1 MVNRRRL
8 PHHEFSTTSGECL
21 EDTAREARI
30 LDPKN
35 PRKEI
40 GKATINLLDRLRE
53 ADLADTTEVQ
63 LKTEFYA
70 LYHCLYG
77 WVAATNLKKK
87 ASEQHRQL
95 NGYERSRNVEA
106 YSKFNNALRDIF
118 NRWGPEIT
126 DVDVLK
132 NINALTGINVS
143 PYFIDEMK
151 KTITGV
157 RTEMIFEL
165 AMTVMGIQTER
176 ATTEQDS
183 QGIDYIVHI
192 GGRDIKLDIKTSQ
205 RGADEANMRNVRH
218 SNDVTAF
225 CPFPRN
231 TLRKIPTILPRDPY
245 GQMLSP
251 ALTMAK
257 RLSDEMIIT
266 KEQYMSIEEDL
277 AQQIKK
283 MEERAAY
290 A

>member
-1 MVNRRRL
+1 MVNRKL
-8 PHHEFSTTSGECL
+8 PHREFSTVSGECL
-21 EDTAREARI
+21 EDTVREARI
-30 LDPKN
+30 LNPQN
-35 PRKEI
+35 PRKEL
-40 GKATINLLDRLRE
+40 GKAGLNLINILKE
-53 ADLADTTEVQ
+53 ADLVETTEAQ
-63 LKTEFYA
+63 LKTEFYT
-70 LYHCLYG
+70 LYHCLYD
-77 WVAATNLKKK
+77 WIAATNLKKK
-87 ASEQHRQL
+87 ASEQHGQL
-95 NGYERSRNVEA
+95 NKHERSRSIEA
-106 YSKFNNALRDIF
+106 YSKFNDALRDIF

-165 AMTVMGIQTER
+165 AMTIMGIQTER

-205 RGADEANMRNVRH
+205 YGADEANMRNMRH
-218 SNDVTAF
+218 GNDVTAF

-251 ALTMAK
+251 ALMMAK

-266 KEQYMSIEEDL
+266 NEQYMSIEEDL